1 MNPLLPETSF
11 LKNICQRQS
20 RKRFHEL
27 TFRELQALHFIVLKL
42 VQKKL
47 KFENPHMFDRSRYLI
62 FPYHKS
68 I

>member
-27 TFRELQALHFIVLKL
+27 TFRELQVSHFIVLKL

-47 KFENPHMFDRSRYLI
+47 KFENLHMFDSSRYLI
-62 FPYHKS
+62 FPYHKF